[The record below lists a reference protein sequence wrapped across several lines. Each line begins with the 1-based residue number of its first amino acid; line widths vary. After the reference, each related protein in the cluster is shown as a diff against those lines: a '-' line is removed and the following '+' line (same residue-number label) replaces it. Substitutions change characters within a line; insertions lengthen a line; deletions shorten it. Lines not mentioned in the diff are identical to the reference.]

1 MSATTATLPSPQ
13 AWSPGVGPNVSTTPM
28 GLPQRTP
35 SSVGQMTA
43 PILGKPG
50 TAALSPRL
58 LRDSCNSYF
67 GIVDFSTANPAN
79 SSSMHTR
86 KAWNLPAGSSPV
98 KLNCNTNNNNNNN
111 SNNSNHCN
119 RHSSEHT
126 FEFEALRKQAES
138 AGFIAGHRISSSFE
152 KQTQAQRDRGR
163 NAEEKRVRQSPI
175 SPHTTDASWTR
186 PRYDD
191 MMTSYMSI
199 DPRPNTH
206 TAEVKSATAF
216 VKPIYDNIPTGPNSA
231 ANITC
236 PVTPVS
242 SEGGA
247 QPMRLTLPQ
256 SAQNSFAM
264 HRSRPLQRSETSPA
278 SVDQGNVIF
287 ISPSMCAELLKSS
300 PGNTLF
306 LDVRPYPQFTEARI
320 KGALNL
326 CIPTTLLKRPSFNL
340 QKLQDTFAGEEK
352 EGFARWQI
360 STRIVVYDESTTHM
374 KDASTLINVLKKFT
388 SEGWKGEPSILRGGF
403 AKFSAEFPE
412 AVESASQI
420 NGGHQQPPSTAL
432 TLQRS
437 ISLALPRNLYMS
449 IAGGCSIPKT
459 TSTTHPFFSNI
470 RQNTDLIDGVGQ
482 IPIKVPP
489 QLQPQLQPKSS
500 NRKADHL
507 NLLPQWLNRAS
518 DIEDKGKL
526 VSQRFLQIEQAEQK
540 RMQEALT
547 GSVEYGEANTSNSA
561 KKPFRIA
568 GIEQGSKNR
577 YNNIYPYDHSRVRL
591 QGVPNGMCD
600 YFNASFV
607 QSSRSQK
614 RYIATQ
620 APIPGTFNDFWR
632 VVWEQDIRVIV
643 MLTAESEGPQVK
655 CHPYWKAGDYG
666 PLQVKACTEKRI
678 PLTISPQSKQQHQRS
693 PSAQLTT
700 NNINTTNSDSVTPFV
715 TIRHLTLAH
724 TSFPFQP
731 IREITQLQYAHWP
744 DFGTPAEPAHLVR
757 LIEEVNRVAETTNG
771 DVGNEMMTLAPEP
784 EKQRRILV
792 HCSAGCGR
800 TGTFCTVDSVVDM
813 LKRQRMAALASK
825 TSSTSASVMT
835 SPTAMETSS
844 AMSTNM
850 VEGEIEDGE
859 ERGGGNDDWLC
870 RDDIDLI
877 AATVEDFRLQRLSMV
892 QSLKQ
897 FVLCYESVL
906 AWIALHEVEL
916 VNGCVDDEHQLCP
929 GIDRTMTAPLLA
941 PLTAPSMIPLARK
954 GLGGEEEGSSRS
966 YDE

>member
-138 AGFIAGHRISSSFE
+138 AGFISGHRISSSFE

-186 PRYDD
+186 SRYDD

-412 AVESASQI
+412 A
-420 NGGHQQPPSTAL
+420 
-432 TLQRS
+432 
-437 ISLALPRNLYMS
+437 
-449 IAGGCSIPKT
+449 
-459 TSTTHPFFSNI
+459 
-470 RQNTDLIDGVGQ
+470 
-482 IPIKVPP
+482 
-489 QLQPQLQPKSS
+489 
-500 NRKADHL
+500 
-507 NLLPQWLNRAS
+507 
-518 DIEDKGKL
+518 
-526 VSQRFLQIEQAEQK
+526 
-540 RMQEALT
+540 
-547 GSVEYGEANTSNSA
+547 
-561 KKPFRIA
+561 
-568 GIEQGSKNR
+568 
-577 YNNIYPYDHSRVRL
+577 
-591 QGVPNGMCD
+591 
-600 YFNASFV
+600 
-607 QSSRSQK
+607 
-614 RYIATQ
+614 
-620 APIPGTFNDFWR
+620 DFWR

-771 DVGNEMMTLAPEP
+771 DVGNGMMTLAPEP

-859 ERGGGNDDWLC
+859 ERGGVNDDWLC

-941 PLTAPSMIPLARK
+941 PLTAPSMTPLARK
-954 GLGGEEEGSSRS
+954 GLGGEEEGSSRRS